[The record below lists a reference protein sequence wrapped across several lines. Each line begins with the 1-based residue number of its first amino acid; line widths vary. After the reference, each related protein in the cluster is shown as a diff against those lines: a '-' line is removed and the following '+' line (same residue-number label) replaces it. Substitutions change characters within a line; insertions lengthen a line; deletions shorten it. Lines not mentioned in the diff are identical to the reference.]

1 MVLAGQ
7 DVNGVFLDLVNEA
20 VLVGVEIL
28 KGFGIEGN
36 DHRSSEDISTRFL

>member
-28 KGFGIEGN
+28 EGN